1 MEGGTE
7 RRQKGGR
14 EDENKQTRSKN
25 SGKKEKERWRE
36 AQKGKGG

>member
-7 RRQKGGR
+7 RRQRGGG
-14 EDENKQTRSKN
+14 DENKQTRSKN